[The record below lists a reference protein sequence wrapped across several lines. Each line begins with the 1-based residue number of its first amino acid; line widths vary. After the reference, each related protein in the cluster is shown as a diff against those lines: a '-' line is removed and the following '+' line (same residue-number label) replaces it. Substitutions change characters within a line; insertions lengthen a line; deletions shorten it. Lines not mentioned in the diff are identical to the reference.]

1 MFADTLLI
9 VAISICTA
17 LFAEG
22 MHNFVVNYILNHY
35 RYNNV
40 RCSPKVANH

>member
-22 MHNFVVNYILNHY
+22 MFAVWFDTLIDLCKMNF
-35 RYNNV
+35 
-40 RCSPKVANH
+40 A